1 MLGFVQEYAMR
12 EDNVH
17 SLWIVVYLQCYTLFK
32 IQYGKI
38 RFDKYKLTL
47 VSFKIVND
55 LMYSKGAS
63 LWQNKGFLFVSC
75 LFWFFFY
82 HAEPSFVAVTKT
94 HVIAAS
100 KEAIYIWQFKAA
112 KKITAMEVNTA
123 MGRKKDS
130 REKVYHVDDTPSG
143 AGDGVL
149 DFSKAFAVSS

>member
-1 MLGFVQEYAMR
+1 MTEQTIFWGIMF
-12 EDNVH
+12 
-17 SLWIVVYLQCYTLFK
+17 LW
-32 IQYGKI
+32 
-38 RFDKYKLTL
+38 
-47 VSFKIVND
+47 VS
-55 LMYSKGAS
+55 
-63 LWQNKGFLFVSC
+63 
-75 LFWFFFY
+75 FY

-143 AGDGVL
+143 AGDGAL
-149 DFSKAFAVSS
+149 DFSKAFAVSSYYTFIVTVCGSSNFKHKL